1 MFPPHRKPAR
11 RLAWWLVILFLLP
24 ACSLPWSKSPRQTV
38 KTPSGATITQS
49 GDAKVPGNVTTSTT
63 AAEIPLPAGTTIR
76 LAPNP
81 SPELNQAPGGAVA
94 APQSPAKPLPP
105 LEIVL
110 PAAST
115 LRASTTTETVNGP
128 EAHGPPTA
136 GEIAKAAGL
145 KWFYIGGVVC
155 FLAALWFLKTGHPVN
170 AGVCALGALGLP
182 TLGNVLGSEWAVR
195 LGIAVVCASAALLAA
210 WFLLRKYHPEY
221 LAELKAKAGQ
231 LKTKAEAVAAK
242 IESQP

>member
-1 MFPPHRKPAR
+1 VLPPANSTAR
-11 RLAWWLVILFLLP
+11 RLAWWLVILFALP
-24 ACSLPWSKSPRQTV
+24 GCSLPWSKSPRQTV
-38 KTPSGATITQS
+38 KTASGALITQT
-49 GDAKVPGNVTTSTT
+49 GDAKVPGNVSTVTT

-76 LAPNP
+76 LAGDAAPQL
-81 SPELNQAPGGAVA
+81 SQAPGGAA
-94 APQSPAKPLPP
+94 ATPQSPARPAAP

-110 PAAST
+110 PAPSV
-115 LRASTTTETVNGP
+115 LRASTTAETVNGP

-136 GEIAKAAGL
+136 GEVAKAAGL

-155 FLAALWFLKTGHPVN
+155 FLAALWFLKSGHPVN

-195 LGIAVVCASAALLAA
+195 LGIGVAVASAALLAA

-221 LAELKAKAGQ
+221 VAELKAKADQ
-231 LKTKAEAVAAK
+231 LKTKAEAAATK
-242 IESQP
+242 LQS